1 MQGSIERLPSASHN
15 CSLERMGRG
24 VWVRKLIN
32 ECSTSVFCRHTAWRG
47 KKKKGK
53 GAVCVKRRQLS
64 EREQREQREGEESE
78 RQMDMEVWREALKG
92 AMVPGDEAG

>member
-1 MQGSIERLPSASHN
+1 MQHFRLLPPHSMER
-15 CSLERMGRG
+15 E
-24 VWVRKLIN
+24 
-32 ECSTSVFCRHTAWRG
+32 
-47 KKKKGK
+47 KKKGK